1 MKEIQDKKKV
11 DLLIICGDF
20 QAVRNFTDL
29 NSMCCPSKYRQL
41 GEFYRYYSGELVAP
55 IPTIFIGGNHEA
67 GIYNRELYLG
77 GWAAKNIYFMG
88 LSNVIWFKGL
98 RIGGIS
104 GIDNDSNVNKG
115 YYEKF
120 PFHPIE
126 RFKSLH
132 HTRIF
137 EIMKLALLKQ
147 KIDIF
152 SSHDWPSEVA
162 VLGDTDSL
170 IKTKPWFK
178 SDIKS
183 GKLGSK
189 HLDFVLKKLKP
200 DFWFSAHLHVKFKV
214 EILWEKYYNS
224 LKSLD
229 HIAPINST
237 ATENTFSKN
246 EDEILLEI
254 SDDEANIP
262 SSADFNSVPVNKNSE
277 EIIMTDSDSDNES
290 INLYKRLKLESA
302 SVLTNLN
309 LHNKCDTDPNSTI
322 IQSHS
327 NNESLS
333 SISYVN
339 TTTEDSITKKNV
351 KTTFL
356 SLDKCMPRRQYL
368 EYFDF
373 EVPSLQI
380 GNGSG
385 FKYDPEWIAILK
397 TIQPLIPK
405 NKFIDEN
412 TMNFF
417 KSLSSECDT
426 NSSISSEIDRN
437 KKALL
442 NSIDDWNIPDNFVQT
457 APSAPRGTDTRSRFP
472 QANNHETSML
482 FTNPQITKFCEK
494 FGIVDIFRN

>member
-1 MKEIQDKKKV
+1 
-11 DLLIICGDF
+11 
-20 QAVRNFTDL
+20 
-29 NSMCCPSKYRQL
+29 MCCPSKYRQI

-55 IPTIFIGGNHEA
+55 VPTIFIGGNHEA

-137 EIMKLALLKQ
+137 EIMKLALVKQ

-152 SSHDWPSEVA
+152 SSHDWPSEMA

-170 IKTKPWFK
+170 IKTKPWFT

-214 EILWEKYYNS
+214 EILWEKYYSSLNS
-224 LKSLD
+224 SG
-229 HIAPINST
+229 HSAPINSSSSSVV
-237 ATENTFSKN
+237 NSFSKN
-246 EDEILLEI
+246 EDEISLDL
-254 SDDEANIP
+254 SDDEADIP
-262 SSADFNSVPVNKNSE
+262 SSANSNFIPANKNSE
-277 EIIMTDSDSDNES
+277 EIYMTDSDSDNES
-290 INLYKRLKLESA
+290 INSCKRLKLETA
-302 SVLTNLN
+302 SGLTDLI
-309 LHNKCDTDPNSTI
+309 LQNKCDTDPKSTL

-333 SISYVN
+333 SISYDN
-339 TTTEDSITKKNV
+339 STTKDITTMKNA

-373 EVPSLQI
+373 DVPSLQDE
-380 GNGSG
+380 NSSG

-417 KSLSSECDT
+417 KNLSSECDT
-426 NSSISSEIDRN
+426 NSSISTEIERN
-437 KKALL
+437 KKTLL
-442 NSIDDWNIPDNFVQT
+442 NSIEDWNIPDNFVQT

-472 QANNHETSML
+472 QAGNRESTML